1 MPLNDLLERI
11 DDLTPDELDT
21 VPYGMIQLDAR
32 GMILKYNAEE
42 SQLAQ
47 LPQREQIG
55 RNFFQEVAPCT
66 RVQEFYGRF
75 REGVERQEIDAT
87 FRFHFEFK
95 HRPRDVT
102 VRLFYSKR
110 TNTVWV
116 IVSDVD
122 DVPPPC

>member
-1 MPLNDLLERI
+1 
-11 DDLTPDELDT
+11 
-21 VPYGMIQLDAR
+21 PYGMIQLDGR
-32 GMILKYNAEE
+32 GVILAYNAEE
-42 SQLAQ
+42 SRLAA

-55 RNFFQEVAPCT
+55 RNFFQDVAPCT

-75 REGVERQEIDAT
+75 REGVEAQELDAT
-87 FRFHFEFK
+87 FRFHFPFV

-102 VRLFYSKR
+102 VRLFLSKR
-110 TNTVWV
+110 TKTVWV

>member
-1 MPLNDLLERI
+1 MTISRLLERI
-11 DDLTPDELDT
+11 DDLTPDELDA

-32 GMILKYNAEE
+32 GVILKYNAEE

-55 RNFFQEVAPCT
+55 RNFFQDVAPCT

-75 REGVERQEIDAT
+75 REGVEQQELDAT
-87 FRFHFEFK
+87 FRFHFAFE